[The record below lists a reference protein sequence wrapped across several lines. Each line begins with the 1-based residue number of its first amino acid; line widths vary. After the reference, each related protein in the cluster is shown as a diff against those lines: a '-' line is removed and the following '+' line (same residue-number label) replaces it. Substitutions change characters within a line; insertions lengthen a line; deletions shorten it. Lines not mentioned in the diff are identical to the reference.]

1 MSKLILN
8 IDGYI
13 GPWGYSKQWV
23 NQMLLGHEN
32 DEVEVIVSSL
42 GGRVDDGLG
51 IHYAFQKHGNVNVI
65 FVGFVA
71 SMATI
76 LGQGAKKRVMNENS
90 LFLIHKP
97 MSWIDEFGYMN
108 EDDIETLIARLEKE
122 KNETAKLTLQ
132 LAKIY
137 ATSSGNPIQDILN
150 LMKEETWLNA
160 EEALEWGFID
170 EIESLS
176 QSSSP
181 LENMAQVAMLT
192 VNGFNIPEV
201 DKRAPKPTVKHTP
214 KENSVQTQTQKPMN
228 KSLIHINTVLDVEGF
243 EASDEGVFLNTEQLE
258 SINAHIE
265 TQAAENLRLVTEAQE
280 SATTIGTLTENLE
293 TANLNVQQGVA
304 ENERL
309 TNEAAT
315 ANEALLQSRADLDI
329 ATASAAEV
337 ATFLNGIHPTV
348 QAAETMEEKVNA
360 IRAILVN
367 KPGVANVGVLNNQD
381 PGTAND
387 NVDWATINALPH
399 NRNVD

>member
-1 MSKLILN
+1 MPKLILN

-23 NQMLLGHEN
+23 NQMLLGHEK
-32 DEVEVIVSSL
+32 DEIQVIVNSL

-51 IHYAFQKHGNVNVI
+51 IHYAFQKHGNVEVI

-71 SMATI
+71 SMATV

-90 LFLIHKP
+90 LFLIHKA

-122 KNETAKLTLQ
+122 KNENAKITLQ

-137 ATSSGNPIQDILN
+137 ATRTGNPIQDILN

-170 EIESLS
+170 EIESIS
-176 QSSSP
+176 QSGNP

-192 VNGFNIPEV
+192 VNGFNIPNAN
-201 DKRAPKPTVKHTP
+201 KRAPKPSVSHSPATASH
-214 KENSVQTQTQKPMN
+214 NSQTHKPMN
-228 KSLIHINTVLDVEGF
+228 TSLIHINTVLDIDGF
-243 EASDEGVFLNTEQLE
+243 EATDDGVFLNMQQLE
-258 SINAHIE
+258 SINTHLE
-265 TQAAENLRLVTEAQE
+265 TQQAENLRLVNEAQQ
-280 SATTIGTLTENLE
+280 SVATIKTLTENLE
-293 TANLNVQQGVA
+293 TANLNTQQGVA

-309 TNEAAT
+309 TNEAAS
-315 ANEALLQSRADLDI
+315 ANEALLQSQADLDI
-329 ATASAAEV
+329 ATAAAAEV

-348 QAAETMEEKVNA
+348 KAAETMQEKINA

-367 KPGVANVGVLNNQD
+367 KPGVPNVGVLNNQD
-381 PGTAND
+381 ADNSND
-387 NVDWATINALPH
+387 NVDWDTINALPH
-399 NRNVD
+399 NINVD